1 MATEEQASDEAN
13 GHVDPADEPWPIGF
27 LMFAGLVALYLV
39 LRFVDLGIK
48 ALRAIF

>member
-1 MATEEQASDEAN
+1 MVAEEQANDEEN

-27 LMFAGLVALYLV
+27 LMFTGLVALYLV

>member
-1 MATEEQASDEAN
+1 MATEEHAGEEESRD
-13 GHVDPADEPWPIGF
+13 VDPADEPWPIGF
-27 LMFAGLVALYLV
+27 LMFTGLVALYLV